1 MHCYGARNSRNEA
14 PNMHRT
20 DGPLSS
26 PFMACA
32 KPRLMQALIL
42 SSDSVNTS
50 LVRLSPMTGGSRVKS
65 LSLTGEDA

>member
-1 MHCYGARNSRNEA
+1 MHCYGVRNSRNET
-14 PNMHRT
+14 PNMHCT

-32 KPRLMQALIL
+32 KPRPARALIL
-42 SSDSVNTS
+42 SSDNVNTS
-50 LVRLSPMTGGSRVKS
+50 LVRLSPFTGGSRVKS